1 MKKEIREYKDYRF
14 LTREEEIAAWE
25 RGDKDALVESVW
37 PFVLRTVRKLAG
49 SDDGIYVEL
58 ISEAGLILANSLRTY
73 DAHKTRFISY
83 SCRFL
88 VAQLTTALTRYRNNN
103 PPMVGCVAFEWT
115 AAAPGVD
122 PLELDESKQDL
133 REVATALQQVCT
145 EREYEVFVR
154 RAQGENF
161 REIGE
166 RNGYTRQRAQQLFEA
181 AKTKARTLFPS
192 LVEGQQRC

>member
-1 MKKEIREYKDYRF
+1 MRKEIREYKDYKF

-25 RGDKDALVESVW
+25 RGDHDALVESVW
-37 PFVLRTVRKLAG
+37 PFVLRMVRKLAG

-73 DAHKTRFISY
+73 DAHRTRFISY

-88 VAQLTTALTRYRNNN
+88 KAQLTTALIRYRKDS
-103 PPMVGCVAFEWT
+103 PPMVGSIAFEWMP
-115 AAAPGVD
+115 AAPGID
-122 PLELDESKQDL
+122 TLDLDQSKQDL
-133 REVATALQQVCT
+133 REVVTTLQQVCT
-145 EREYEVFVR
+145 DGEYEVFVR
-154 RAQGENF
+154 RAQGETF
-161 REIGE
+161 REIGD

-192 LVEGQQRC
+192 LVESE

>member
-1 MKKEIREYKDYRF
+1 MKKEIEYKDYKF

-37 PFVLRTVRKLAG
+37 PFVLRKVRKLAG

-58 ISEAGLILANSLRTY
+58 ISEAGLILTNSLRTY

-88 VAQLTTALTRYRNNN
+88 AAQLTTALIRYRKNN
-103 PPMVGCVAFEWT
+103 PAMVGCVAFDWV
-115 AAAPGVD
+115 AATPGVD
-122 PLELDESKQDL
+122 TLELDQSKQDL
-133 REVATALQQVCT
+133 REVVTTLQQVCT
-145 EREYEVFVR
+145 EGEYDVFVR

-161 REIGE
+161 REIGD

-181 AKTKARTLFPS
+181 AKAKARQLFPS
-192 LVEGQQRC
+192 LVEIGD